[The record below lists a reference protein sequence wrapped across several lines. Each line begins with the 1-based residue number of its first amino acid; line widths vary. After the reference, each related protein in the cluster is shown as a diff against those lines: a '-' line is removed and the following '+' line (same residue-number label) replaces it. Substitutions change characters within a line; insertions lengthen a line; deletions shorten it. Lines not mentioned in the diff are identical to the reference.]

1 MNTLLHAQKKK
12 PQNNNK
18 NKEHQCP
25 YLTYDNIIS
34 KMCKHNYK
42 KQIIDN
48 IIKKAMVTRWT
59 FSLLKMW
66 IGYIYI

>member
-48 IIKKAMVTRWT
+48 IIKKAMVTR
-59 FSLLKMW
+59 
-66 IGYIYI
+66 